1 MSAQPK
7 AIFIKDYSKKLS
19 TKICDDFFAS
29 NSVIEGKQI
38 VDLHPV
44 RQVNLFVVNTIF
56 FEWQKETAKLRS
68 PFFNYKSP
76 EVKEA
81 YNNLINLLSKNISIE
96 RKFFEPILEKSIQET
111 LTYLISPS
119 SHFEIKFKEADGKI
133 YIARQLLPT
142 GKYFSIH
149 ADLIKAFFQK
159 LKNEEPKLK
168 AKKIIKILDKII
180 EKEPDLL
187 DEIDDTLESFS
198 NLIPISREDLI
209 YSEEEYQEKQKD
221 ELFNFTENGD
231 DDFEY
236 EDFENV
242 EDNFSKEEEVT
253 IHQEASTPMEEE
265 EKPLLEKEEQDEE
278 NLIKAEIPS
287 DDVEIKESEE
297 PENVVPPIIPENEI
311 SLEDIEEEIKIEEET
326 EKEEEPKIKPE
337 NNSSPSYEWNQPVEE
352 SPKEEEAPKETSD
365 FSSEFDD
372 DLLDESEF
380 EEASEEKK
388 VDFFDK
394 PAQPKEEVNTP
405 AVEETVLDK
414 IQQQETKEETP
425 KENLHS
431 KFAGKQE
438 KENEEEEKE
447 ENDVY
452 SALLDKLD
460 KGDVKPLKGNI
471 SLNLKFKFQNEL
483 FGGSNEEFNHAI
495 ELIDGCDNYHAAIS
509 LIKERYV
516 NKYNWDFGEE
526 STIEFLSM
534 VDGKY

>member
-1 MSAQPK
+1 
-7 AIFIKDYSKKLS
+7 
-19 TKICDDFFAS
+19 
-29 NSVIEGKQI
+29 
-38 VDLHPV
+38 
-44 RQVNLFVVNTIF
+44 
-56 FEWQKETAKLRS
+56 
-68 PFFNYKSP
+68 
-76 EVKEA
+76 
-81 YNNLINLLSKNISIE
+81 
-96 RKFFEPILEKSIQET
+96 
-111 LTYLISPS
+111 
-119 SHFEIKFKEADGKI
+119 
-133 YIARQLLPT
+133 
-142 GKYFSIH
+142 
-149 ADLIKAFFQK
+149 
-159 LKNEEPKLK
+159 
-168 AKKIIKILDKII
+168 
-180 EKEPDLL
+180 
-187 DEIDDTLESFS
+187 
-198 NLIPISREDLI
+198 
-209 YSEEEYQEKQKD
+209 
-221 ELFNFTENGD
+221 
-231 DDFEY
+231 
-236 EDFENV
+236 
-242 EDNFSKEEEVT
+242 
-253 IHQEASTPMEEE
+253 MEEE

-534 VDGKY
+534 VKWAICQGRFLEGEVIVVAKSTVVGTIVVTSRTITEIVTAEDEDTVRTIRMNEQLRLHLNEQAVEGDQNRVYRWKTDLQKSQNKVQRKRQLKRQQIRYRMEGFHRQCQPLVLGLLIKPQRQQQQQDRDQLTRIWTQYVSRHFERGIGGIRQLFIQQKRAGPHFSGH